1 MITLK
6 VKNLNASSKKTK
18 NLIKETFAILMNE
31 KKELNNIT
39 VTELVNKANITR
51 ATFYTHYDN
60 IYDVA
65 KDFQNET
72 LELLS
77 KNSKNL
83 HSIDDVNDYFDNIFK
98 YLKENENTYKMI
110 LSSNDPLLFTDK
122 LTKLIKSKLYNHL
135 KIYNKKD
142 LNLSITFFIDGCII
156 LIIKHF
162 RGEIDNSLDE
172 INEYMKKMFKVILIN

>member
-1 MITLK
+1 MK

-51 ATFYTHYDN
+51 STFYTHYDN

-77 KNSKNL
+77 KIKLNNIPTRPKRIPRAIIFRIKIPLKSPKAKAGY
-83 HSIDDVNDYFDNIFK
+83 SIDFLPISSATLLAITLVK
-98 YLKENENTYKMI
+98 KE
-110 LSSNDPLLFTDK
+110 
-122 LTKLIKSKLYNHL
+122 
-135 KIYNKKD
+135 
-142 LNLSITFFIDGCII
+142 G
-156 LIIKHF
+156 
-162 RGEIDNSLDE
+162 
-172 INEYMKKMFKVILIN
+172 INAE

>member
-1 MITLK
+1 MKIIDSDLF
-6 VKNLNASSKKTK
+6 N
-18 NLIKETFAILMNE
+18 
-31 KKELNNIT
+31 
-39 VTELVNKANITR
+39 TR
-51 ATFYTHYDN
+51 KPY
-60 IYDVA
+60 
-65 KDFQNET
+65 
-72 LELLS
+72 
-77 KNSKNL
+77 
-83 HSIDDVNDYFDNIFK
+83 NDYFDNIFK